1 MVKIVDFL
9 KGTVVVDE
17 LERDFVEKE
26 LLQHIAVD
34 YEDDIP
40 ETFWLSS
47 DAMEEIQ
54 SEEIKDEKLKSVIKK
69 LSEYVV
75 NNSEF
80 IDADDDNNEDVNEKG
95 CYLAFQFIKK
105 DPEFKLSGYISKDDA
120 PVIGLMVKL
129 YDKDSREDLLGFA
142 FTDKEGYYEVTFNFE
157 DFVNYLDSDAI
168 PELFLNVLEL
178 DRKTGDFNSLKEF
191 ELPAPDENR
200 EISFDANI

>member
-54 SEEIKDEKLKSVIKK
+54 SEEIKDEKLKSVITK

-95 CYLAFQFIKK
+95 CYLAFQFIKR

-129 YDKDSREDLLGFA
+129 YDKDSREDFLGFA
-142 FTDKEGYYEVTFNFE
+142 FTDKEGYYEIAFNFE
-157 DFVNYLDSDAI
+157 DFVNYLDSKAI
-168 PELFLNVLEL
+168 PELFLDVLEL
-178 DRKTGDFNSLKEF
+178 DRKTGDFNSLKDF
-191 ELPAPDENR
+191 ELPAPDRQR

>member
-129 YDKDSREDLLGFA
+129 YDKDSREDFLGFA

>member
-9 KGTVVVDE
+9 KGAVVVDE

-26 LLQHIAVD
+26 LLQHIAVE

-54 SEEIKDEKLKSVIKK
+54 SEEIKDEKLKHVITK

-75 NNSEF
+75 SNSEF
-80 IDADDDNNEDVNEKG
+80 IDADDDNSEDVNEKG

-105 DPEFKLSGYISKDDA
+105 DPEFKLTGYISKDDT
-120 PVIGLMVKL
+120 PVMGLMVKL
-129 YDKDSREDLLGFA
+129 YDKDSMEDFLGLA
-142 FTDKEGYYEVTFNFE
+142 FTDKEGYYEIAFNYE
-157 DFVNYLDSDAI
+157 DFVNYLDSNAI
-168 PELFLNVLEL
+168 PELFMVISEI

-191 ELPAPDENR
+191 ELPEPDENR
-200 EISFDANI
+200 AISFDANI

>member
-1 MVKIVDFL
+1 MVKIIDFL

-17 LERDFVEKE
+17 MERDFVEKE
-26 LLQHIAVD
+26 LLQRIAVD

-54 SEEIKDEKLKSVIKK
+54 SEEIKDEKLKNVIKK
-69 LSEYVV
+69 LSEYVIS
-75 NNSEF
+75 NSEF
-80 IDADDDNNEDVNEKG
+80 IDADDDDREGVNEKG
-95 CYLAFQFIKK
+95 CYLAFQFIKR
-105 DPEFKLSGYISKDDA
+105 DPEFKVNGYISKKDT

-129 YDKDSREDLLGFA
+129 YDKDSREDFLGFT
-142 FTDKEGYYEVTFNFE
+142 FTDREGYYEIAFNFE
-157 DFVNYLDSDAI
+157 DFVNYLDSNAI
-168 PELFLNVLEL
+168 PELFLDILEL

-191 ELPAPDENR
+191 ELPSADLKR